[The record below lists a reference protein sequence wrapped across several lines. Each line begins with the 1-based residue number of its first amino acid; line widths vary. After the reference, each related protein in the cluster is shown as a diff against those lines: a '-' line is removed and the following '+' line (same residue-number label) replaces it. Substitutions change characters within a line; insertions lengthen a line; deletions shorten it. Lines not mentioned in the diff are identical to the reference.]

1 MRVAYN
7 KDVMGNMHSMYKRL
21 LLCIAVAALGLFAVQ
36 PIVGQ
41 RAEALPLLDRSL
53 RIENS
58 DPGATTR
65 HTYQYSYATT
75 GQPVGSLMFEYCTSP
90 LEAIACEAP
99 SGMNATGAVLTSQT
113 GETGYFVLAA
123 QTNRIVL
130 TRAPALP
137 PTSNPSQY
145 VFDHIVNPDGSHP
158 TFYVRITTHLST
170 DASDA
175 YLDYGAVVNATTTG
189 LAISGE
195 VPPILNFCVGLTIGS
210 DCSSA
215 SGNLIDLGDLS
226 TSHASS
232 GTSQMMAATNAE
244 FGLAI
249 GAYGTTMTSGNN
261 VIPALTVPTPS
272 APGNAQFGMNL
283 RANSN
288 PAVGLDPAGGGIATP
303 TANYN
308 ISDRYTFNS
317 GDIVAVSSAATDIRK
332 FTSSYIVNITPSQA
346 PGVYTATLTYICTAT
361 F

>member
-1 MRVAYN
+1 
-7 KDVMGNMHSMYKRL
+7 MHSIYRRL
-21 LLCIAVAALGLFAVQ
+21 FLCLIVVTLGLFVAQ
-36 PIVGQ
+36 SIVGQ
-41 RAEALPLLDRSL
+41 QAEALSLLDRSL

-58 DPGATTR
+58 DPGAITR
-65 HTYQYSYATT
+65 HTFQYSYATT

-99 SGMNATGAVLTSQT
+99 SGMNAGGAVLTSQT

-137 PTSNPSQY
+137 PTVNPSQY

-175 YLDYGAVVNATTTG
+175 NLDFGAVVNATTTG
-189 LAISGE
+189 LTISGE

-232 GTSQMMAATNAE
+232 GTSQMMTATNAE

-249 GAYGTTMTSGNN
+249 GVYGTTMTSGNN
-261 VIPALTVPTPS
+261 VIPSLAVPTPS

-288 PAVGLDPAGGGIATP
+288 PAVGTDPTGGGVATP
-303 TANYN
+303 TASYG
-308 ISDRYTFNS
+308 ISDRYAFNS
-317 GDIVAVSSAATDIRK
+317 GDIVVVSATATDTRK
-332 FTSSYIVNITPSQA
+332 FTTSYVVNISPSQS